1 MKSKVSLTLLILLTL
16 AARNSSFAQYVKKI
30 GGEEKIII
38 SRAEGEKIN
47 YAFDSLNNVL
57 FSQNRKIDSLSKLN
71 QSVKD
76 SLKIEISSLFRAKD
90 TLNYQNRV
98 NLDTLNDYKSRYYK
112 NIAVYN
118 QFEKDVKFE
127 QKLHKFNSTLFT
139 LLVIFLYS
147 QIK

>member
-1 MKSKVSLTLLILLTL
+1 LTL

-38 SRAEGEKIN
+38 TKSEGEKIN
-47 YAFDSLNNVL
+47 ASFDSLNNVVG
-57 FSQNRKIDSLSKLN
+57 SQNRKIDSLLKLN

-76 SLKIEISSLFRAKD
+76 SLKLEISTLFRVKD

-127 QKLHKFNSTLFT
+127 QKLHRFNSTLFT

>member
-1 MKSKVSLTLLILLTL
+1 MTLLILLTL
-16 AARNSSFAQYVKKI
+16 AARSSSFAQYVKKI
-30 GGEEKIII
+30 GGEEKIVI
-38 SRAEGEKIN
+38 SRTEGEKIN
-47 YAFDSLNNVL
+47 AAFDSLNNLVG
-57 FSQNRKIDSLSKLN
+57 SQNRKIDSLSKLN

-76 SLKIEISSLFRAKD
+76 SLKLEISSLFRAKD

-127 QKLHKFNSTLFT
+127 QKLHRFNSTLFT

>member
-1 MKSKVSLTLLILLTL
+1 MTLLILLTL
-16 AARNSSFAQYVKKI
+16 AARSSSFAQYVKKI
-30 GGEEKIII
+30 GGEEKIVI
-38 SRAEGEKIN
+38 SRSEGEKIN
-47 YAFDSLNNVL
+47 AAFDSLNNVVG
-57 FSQNRKIDSLSKLN
+57 SQNRKIDSLSKLN

-76 SLKIEISSLFRAKD
+76 SLKLEISSLFRAKD

-127 QKLHKFNSTLFT
+127 QKLHRFNSTLFT

>member
-1 MKSKVSLTLLILLTL
+1 MKLKVNLILLILLTL
-16 AARNSSFAQYVKKI
+16 AARNSSYAQYVKKI

-38 SRAEGEKIN
+38 TKSEGQRIN
-47 YAFDSLNNVL
+47 AAFDSLNNVVG
-57 FSQNRKIDSLSKLN
+57 SQNRKIDSLLKTN

-76 SLKIEISSLFRAKD
+76 SLKLEISSLFRVKD
-90 TLNYQNRV
+90 TLNYQNKV

-118 QFEKDVKFE
+118 QYEKDMNFE
-127 QKLHKFNSTLFT
+127 LKLHRLNSVLFAALT
-139 LLVIFLYS
+139 FFLYS

>member
-1 MKSKVSLTLLILLTL
+1 MKLKVSLTLLILLTL
-16 AARNSSFAQYVKKI
+16 AAKNSSFAQYVKKI

-38 SRAEGEKIN
+38 TKSEGEKIN
-47 YAFDSLNNVL
+47 ASFDSLNNVVG
-57 FSQNRKIDSLSKLN
+57 SQNRKIDSLLKLN

-76 SLKIEISSLFRAKD
+76 SLKLEISTLFRVKD

-98 NLDTLNDYKSRYYK
+98 NLYTLNDYKSRYYK

>member
-1 MKSKVSLTLLILLTL
+1 LILLILLTL
-16 AARNSSFAQYVKKI
+16 AARNSSYAQYVKKI

-38 SRAEGEKIN
+38 TKSEGQRIN
-47 YAFDSLNNVL
+47 AAFDSLNNIL
-57 FSQNRKIDSLSKLN
+57 SSQNSKIDSLLKNN

-76 SLKIEISSLFRAKD
+76 SLKLEISSLFRVKD

-112 NIAVYN
+112 NIAIYN
-118 QFEKDVKFE
+118 QYEKDMNFE
-127 QKLHKFNSTLFT
+127 LKLHRLNSVLFAMLTL
-139 LLVIFLYS
+139 FLYS

>member
-1 MKSKVSLTLLILLTL
+1 MTLLILLTL

-47 YAFDSLNNVL
+47 YAFDSLNSVVS
-57 FSQNRKIDSLSKLN
+57 SQNRKIDSLLKSN
-71 QSVKD
+71 ESAKD
-76 SLKIEISSLFRAKD
+76 SLKLEIFSLFRLKD

-127 QKLHKFNSTLFT
+127 QKLHRFNSVLFT

>member
-1 MKSKVSLTLLILLTL
+1 LTL

-30 GGEEKIII
+30 GGEEKIVI
-38 SRAEGEKIN
+38 SRSEGEKIN
-47 YAFDSLNNVL
+47 ASFDSLNNLVG
-57 FSQNRKIDSLSKLN
+57 SQNRKIDSLLKLN

-76 SLKIEISSLFRAKD
+76 SLKLEISSLFRAKD

-127 QKLHKFNSTLFT
+127 QKLHRFNSTLFT

>member
-1 MKSKVSLTLLILLTL
+1 LTL

-30 GGEEKIII
+30 GGEEKIVI
-38 SRAEGEKIN
+38 SRSEGEKIN
-47 YAFDSLNNVL
+47 AAFDSLNNVVG
-57 FSQNRKIDSLSKLN
+57 FQNRKIDSLSKLN

-76 SLKIEISSLFRAKD
+76 SLNLEISSLFRAKD

-127 QKLHKFNSTLFT
+127 QKLHRFNSTLFT

>member
-1 MKSKVSLTLLILLTL
+1 LTL
-16 AARNSSFAQYVKKI
+16 AARSSSFAQDVKKI

-47 YAFDSLNNVL
+47 YAFDSLNSVV

-76 SLKIEISSLFRAKD
+76 SLKLEISSLFRAKD

-127 QKLHKFNSTLFT
+127 QKLHRFNSTLFT

>member
-1 MKSKVSLTLLILLTL
+1 MTLLILLIL
-16 AARNSSFAQYVKKI
+16 AAKNSSYAQYVKKI

-38 SRAEGEKIN
+38 TKSEGQRIN
-47 YAFDSLNNVL
+47 AAFDSLNNVVG
-57 FSQNRKIDSLSKLN
+57 SQNRKIDSLLKTHE
-71 QSVKD
+71 SVKD
-76 SLKIEISSLFRAKD
+76 SLKLEIFSLFRIKD
-90 TLNYQNRV
+90 TLNYQNKV

>member
-1 MKSKVSLTLLILLTL
+1 MTLLILLTL

-38 SRAEGEKIN
+38 SRSEGEKIN
-47 YAFDSLNNVL
+47 ASFDSLNNLVG
-57 FSQNRKIDSLSKLN
+57 SQNRKIDSLLKLN

-76 SLKIEISSLFRAKD
+76 SLNLEISSLFRVKD

>member
-1 MKSKVSLTLLILLTL
+1 MTLLILLTL
-16 AARNSSFAQYVKKI
+16 AARNSSYAQYVKKI
-30 GGEEKIII
+30 GGEEKIVI
-38 SRAEGEKIN
+38 SRSEGEKIN
-47 YAFDSLNNVL
+47 ASFDSLNNLVG
-57 FSQNRKIDSLSKLN
+57 SQNRKIDSLLKLN

-76 SLKIEISSLFRAKD
+76 SLKLEISTLFRVKD

>member
-1 MKSKVSLTLLILLTL
+1 MTLLILLTL

-38 SRAEGEKIN
+38 TKSEGEKIN
-47 YAFDSLNNVL
+47 ASFDSLNNVVG
-57 FSQNRKIDSLSKLN
+57 SQNRKIDSLLKLN

-76 SLKIEISSLFRAKD
+76 SLKLEISSLFRVKD

-127 QKLHKFNSTLFT
+127 QKLHRFNSTLFT

>member
-1 MKSKVSLTLLILLTL
+1 MTL
-16 AARNSSFAQYVKKI
+16 AARNSSYAQYVKKI

-38 SRAEGEKIN
+38 TKSEGQRIN
-47 YAFDSLNNVL
+47 AAFDSLNNIL
-57 FSQNRKIDSLSKLN
+57 SSQNSKIDSLLKNN

-76 SLKIEISSLFRAKD
+76 SLKLEISSLFRVKD

-112 NIAVYN
+112 NIAIYN
-118 QFEKDVKFE
+118 QYEKDMNFE
-127 QKLHKFNSTLFT
+127 LKLHRLNSVLFAMLTL
-139 LLVIFLYS
+139 FLYS

>member
-1 MKSKVSLTLLILLTL
+1 LTLLILLTL

-30 GGEEKIII
+30 GGEEKIVI
-38 SRAEGEKIN
+38 SRSEGEKIN
-47 YAFDSLNNVL
+47 AAFDSLNNVVG
-57 FSQNRKIDSLSKLN
+57 SQNRKIDSLLKLN

-76 SLKIEISSLFRAKD
+76 SLKLEISTLFRVKD

-118 QFEKDVKFE
+118 QFEQDVKFE
-127 QKLHKFNSTLFT
+127 K
-139 LLVIFLYS
+139 
-147 QIK
+147 

>member
-1 MKSKVSLTLLILLTL
+1 MTLLILLTL

-38 SRAEGEKIN
+38 SRAEGERIN
-47 YAFDSLNNVL
+47 YAFDSLNSVV
-57 FSQNRKIDSLSKLN
+57 FSQNRKIDSLLKSHEL
-71 QSVKD
+71 VKD
-76 SLKIEISSLFRAKD
+76 SLKLEIYSLFRVKD
-90 TLNYQNRV
+90 TLNYQNKV

-118 QFEKDVKFE
+118 QFEKDVKRE
-127 QKLHKFNSTLFT
+127 QKLHRFNSTLFT

>member
-1 MKSKVSLTLLILLTL
+1 MTLLILLTL

-38 SRAEGEKIN
+38 TKSEGEKIN
-47 YAFDSLNNVL
+47 ASFDSLNNVVG
-57 FSQNRKIDSLSKLN
+57 SQNRKIDSLLKLN

-76 SLKIEISSLFRAKD
+76 SLKLEISTLFRVKD

>member
-1 MKSKVSLTLLILLTL
+1 LTLLILLTL

-38 SRAEGEKIN
+38 TKSEGEKIN
-47 YAFDSLNNVL
+47 ASFDSLNNVVG
-57 FSQNRKIDSLSKLN
+57 SQNRKIDSLLKLN

-76 SLKIEISSLFRAKD
+76 SLKLEISTLFRVKD

>member
-1 MKSKVSLTLLILLTL
+1 MTLLILLTL

-30 GGEEKIII
+30 GGEEKIVI
-38 SRAEGEKIN
+38 SRSEGEKIN
-47 YAFDSLNNVL
+47 ASFDSLNNLVG
-57 FSQNRKIDSLSKLN
+57 SQNRKIDSLLKLN

-76 SLKIEISSLFRAKD
+76 SLKLEISTLFRVKD

>member
-1 MKSKVSLTLLILLTL
+1 MTLLILLTL

-30 GGEEKIII
+30 GGEEKIVI
-38 SRAEGEKIN
+38 SRSEGEKIN
-47 YAFDSLNNVL
+47 AAFDSLNNVVG
-57 FSQNRKIDSLSKLN
+57 FQNRKIDSLSKLN

-76 SLKIEISSLFRAKD
+76 SLNLEISSLFRAKD

-127 QKLHKFNSTLFT
+127 QKLHRFNSTLFT

>member
-1 MKSKVSLTLLILLTL
+1 LTL

-30 GGEEKIII
+30 GGEEKIVI
-38 SRAEGEKIN
+38 SRSEGEKIN
-47 YAFDSLNNVL
+47 AAFDSLNNVVG
-57 FSQNRKIDSLSKLN
+57 FQNRKIDSLSKLN

-76 SLKIEISSLFRAKD
+76 SLNLEISSLFRAKD

>member
-1 MKSKVSLTLLILLTL
+1 LILLILLTL

-38 SRAEGEKIN
+38 TKSEGQRIN
-47 YAFDSLNNVL
+47 AAFDSLNNIL
-57 FSQNRKIDSLSKLN
+57 SSQNSKIDSLLKNN

-76 SLKIEISSLFRAKD
+76 SLKLEISSLFRVKD

-112 NIAVYN
+112 NIAIYN
-118 QFEKDVKFE
+118 QYEKDMNFE
-127 QKLHKFNSTLFT
+127 LKLHRLNSVLFAMLTL
-139 LLVIFLYS
+139 FLYS

>member
-1 MKSKVSLTLLILLTL
+1 MILLILLTL
-16 AARNSSFAQYVKKI
+16 AARNSSYAQYVKKI

-38 SRAEGEKIN
+38 TKSEGQRIN
-47 YAFDSLNNVL
+47 AAFDSLNNIL
-57 FSQNRKIDSLSKLN
+57 SSQNSKIDSLLKNN

-76 SLKIEISSLFRAKD
+76 SLKLEISSLFRVKD

-112 NIAVYN
+112 NIAIYN
-118 QFEKDVKFE
+118 QYEKDMNFE
-127 QKLHKFNSTLFT
+127 LKLHRLNSVLFAMLTL
-139 LLVIFLYS
+139 FLYS